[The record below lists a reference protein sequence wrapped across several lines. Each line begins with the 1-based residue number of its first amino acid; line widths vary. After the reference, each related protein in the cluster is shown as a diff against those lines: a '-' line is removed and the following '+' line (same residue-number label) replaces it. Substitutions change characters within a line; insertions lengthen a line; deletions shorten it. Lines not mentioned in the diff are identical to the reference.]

1 MRRRLLVLLALLLN
15 ISSFASIPSE
25 PSCSFATSM
34 PSVAACH
41 ASQSEGGAGTAAQF
55 RDPNGVGDEDA
66 AALGHAIDASGAR
79 NLRCPGA
86 QASDN
91 GGIPVT
97 GKGIPTLSLRSCRY
111 GRITGCHDS
120 IKALRSMP
128 ALAAAGVTDCYL
140 AAHLC
145 LASPHVA
152 ASCPVTCNRC
162 PEAEWVDPG
171 PQRAPSNAAAQ
182 YAARRFAMR
191 CSSAAFRRG
200 AALAWCALLYA

>member
-1 MRRRLLVLLALLLN
+1 MFIRNKHAVRGSLPREPERRRRRDGRA
-15 ISSFASIPSE
+15 IPRSE
-25 PSCSFATSM
+25 RS
-34 PSVAACH
+34 
-41 ASQSEGGAGTAAQF
+41 GGRGCG
-55 RDPNGVGDEDA
+55 R
-66 AALGHAIDASGAR
+66 SGAR
-79 NLRCPGA
+79 DRRKWCPQPQVPGA

-162 PEAEWVDPG
+162 PEVEWVDPG
-171 PQRAPSNAAAQ
+171 PQRAPSNVAAQ
-182 YAARRFAMR
+182 YAARHFSMR